1 MVISSCKQQDM
12 TYYKISHALLWLAV
26 SAATA
31 FLCLSC
37 SINSEG
43 QHRKELMR
51 IDSIILKSPDSA
63 LVLLQG
69 MNEEAKRWQ
78 ENDKMHYD
86 LMIIKATDK
95 ARLPLENESAINKIV
110 AYYEDH
116 TDDYLLANA
125 YYYAGRTKVQENDAL
140 LALDYFN
147 KAQNLIH
154 EDSVIPLNVAIQLQ
168 KGYIYRNQG
177 FFLKERDAHRNAYR
191 YSQHSKD
198 TVNMIFSIRD
208 IGGTYESL
216 ENYDSCNWYLHAALK
231 LAESANNE
239 RMIRNIMMS
248 LTDNYKYLNQ
258 YDSAKYFFLQNLDNV
273 GYSSLSPLYS
283 NATEIYEHYRMD
295 DSARYY
301 AAQLLQIGNAFGKR
315 CAYRNLTRLDLRRH
329 DVEGAKRNFEQYVA
343 YVDSTNQLRSEEALA
358 NAMSL
363 YDYSEY
369 VKEKE
374 QAKAESQ
381 RKTIWLWLISIA
393 CAALA
398 FITFYQI
405 KNFNKKKNK
414 EEIKRRMLEA
424 IIKKKES
431 ESNNIIIEKQK
442 KIDELNEKIRKIGI
456 NNEKNISILKKEKEE
471 LEEELEKEKDRVKQI
486 FEREKFNDIKLKLE
500 KEAKENQV
508 ASNELISEMRAFFTF
523 YYSDFLTKLNSFVNP
538 NDTELIVCM
547 MLKLNVKLKHIA
559 VLISHSMQ
567 SISTM
572 RARLYKRAF
581 NKNAAAEEFDKFID
595 CL

>member
-1 MVISSCKQQDM
+1 M

-26 SAATA
+26 LATTA
-31 FLCLSC
+31 LLCFSCGKNTNANGKHTGELS
-37 SINSEG
+37 
-43 QHRKELMR
+43 H
-51 IDSIILKSPDSA
+51 IDNLISVSPDSA
-63 LVLLQG
+63 LYILHG
-69 MNEEAKRWQ
+69 MKDDASKWPESER
-78 ENDKMHYD
+78 MHYD
-86 LMIIKATDK
+86 LMTIKATDK
-95 ARLPLENESAINKIV
+95 ARLPLGEDSAINKIV
-110 AYYEDH
+110 DYYESHPDK
-116 TDDYLLANA
+116 YLLSTA
-125 YYYAGRTKVQENDAL
+125 YYYAGRTNMQQNDAL
-140 LALDYFN
+140 LALDFLN
-147 KAQNLIH
+147 KSFELISK
-154 EDSVIPLNVAIQLQ
+154 DSINPLNNHILSNI
-168 KGYIYRNQG
+168 GYIYRNQG
-177 FFLKERDAHRNAYR
+177 FFMKEREIHRKALR
-191 YSQHSKD
+191 YAQIAKD
-198 TVNMIFSIRD
+198 TVGIIFNIRD

-231 LAESANNE
+231 LAEMAQNDK
-239 RMIRNIMMS
+239 MIKNIKTS
-248 LTDNYKYLNQ
+248 LTDNYKYLNR
-258 YDSAKYFFLQNLDNV
+258 YDSAKYFLQHIIKDV
-273 GYSSLSPLYS
+273 PPSSQSPVFT
-283 NATEIYEHYRMD
+283 NAAEIYAHENMN

-301 AAQLLQIGNAFGKR
+301 ADKVLQIGNIYGKR
-315 CAYRNLTRLDLRRH
+315 DVCLSLTRLDLRRH
-329 DVEGAKRNFEQYVA
+329 DMEGARRNFEKFVA
-343 YVDSTNQLRSEEALA
+343 FSDSAERMKSEMALA

-374 QAKAESQ
+374 IAKAESQ
-381 RKTIWLWLISIA
+381 RKNIWLWMISIV
-393 CAALA
+393 CAALGLS
-398 FITFYQI
+398 TFYLI
-405 KNFNKKKNK
+405 NNFKKKKNK

-486 FEREKFNDIKLKLE
+486 FEREKIEKFNDIKLKLE

-547 MLKLNVKLKHIA
+547 MLKLNIKLKHIA